1 MTTTTLA
8 VLVPLLP
15 FLGAVAG
22 LLLGRTRPR
31 LRTPPRR
38 PAARSPPSALAV
50 VVAVRQGGDQAVDAA
65 TELTPTGS
73 VPIELAL
80 HIDGFAALVAV
91 LVGLVATCVQI
102 YSTGYL
108 RDDPRYPSYAALVSL
123 FTSAMLLVVYSGDLM
138 VLLVGWEIMGICSYF
153 LVGHYWETP
162 EARAASLKAFLVTKL
177 GDVPF
182 LIGLFALA
190 ADAGS
195 FRITSILG
203 TVASGGLDHPTL
215 IALLLLAGVAGK
227 SAQFPLHTWL
237 PDAMAGPT
245 PVSALIHAATMV
257 AAGVY
262 FVARLL
268 PVFAASAAALVVLA
282 VMAAVTMVG
291 SALAALAQDDIKR
304 VLAYSTIGQLGYMT
318 GALAVGDRG
327 AAVFHLLSHGAFKAL
342 LFLGGGRDHPRRRH
356 QLAGRHVPDERPA
369 RPRPRRLL
377 DDDRGAPRARRD
389 PALQR
394 LLLQGGRPRRRRAR
408 RHRPRRGHPRRRRL
422 DRPRRRPGHRP
433 AHRRLRDPPV
443 AARLPRPGSRGPRP
457 RQAAHRHERRAVG
470 ARRPLARLRPRH
482 RPRCPT
488 GSTDATSTP
497 TLTTSVLGTGVALVG
512 GLVTYGAWRHTTA
525 MAARVPLGAVAAHP
539 DGDAGLVEAE
549 AIASHAPAYGDM
561 ASAPDPA
568 DPGRLLLGPLHRH
581 AAVGFHLDAVYAA
594 LFVRPVQAAATLV
607 RFLDREVVDTYV
619 RGAGAAPRWLG
630 AAVRRAQTGNVQTY
644 LERAAR
650 RLRRPGGRRRPRR
663 HRGSVSRR
671 DRYQRVRDA
680 VPSRVHR
687 RRPAPRRR
695 RRSAAGPARADGEA
709 PEQAV
714 LRHGVTVTGAVL
726 IAAIVLALGFD
737 HDHPSRMQATTDISW
752 IPALDVRIHLG
763 IDGISLPLL
772 VLTALLTFLCALY
785 RYFKMPTGPSPKA
798 FVALAPRPR
807 VRHPR
812 HLRRPRPAA
821 VLPRLRDGA
830 HPDVLPHRPL
840 GR

>member
-15 FLGAVAG
+15 FLGAAAG
-22 LLLGRTRPR
+22 LLLGRRVPGLVRP
-31 LRTPPRR
+31 
-38 PAARSPPSALAV
+38 LAV
-50 VVAVRQGGDQAVDAA
+50 LPTLTALVLAVLVAVRQGGGTGGGTASLDAA

-91 LVGLVATCVQI
+91 LVGVVASCVQI

-190 ADAGS
+190 VDTGS
-195 FRITSILG
+195 FRITTILA
-203 TVASGGLDHPTL
+203 TVTDGGLDHPTP

-282 VMAAVTMVG
+282 VMAAVTMAG

-342 LFLGGGRDHPRRRH
+342 LFLAAGVIIHAAGTNSLAAMSRMKGLRDRIPDAYWTMTVAL
-356 QLAGRHVPDERPA
+356 LALAAIPPFSGFFSKEAVLGAAEHTATGHAESVPTA
-369 RPRPRRLL
+369 AGWIVLVAGLLTALLTAAYATRLWL
-377 DDDRGAPRARRD
+377 LAFHGRGAEAPD
-389 PALQR
+389 HGKQ
-394 LLLQGGRPRRRRAR
+394 
-408 RHRPRRGHPRRRRL
+408 
-422 DRPRRRPGHRP
+422 
-433 AHRRLRDPPV
+433 PV
-443 AARLPRPGSRGPRP
+443 AMTAVLWVLAVPSLAFGLSVGVLPDWFDGHS
-457 RQAAHRHERRAVG
+457 
-470 ARRPLARLRPRH
+470 L
-482 RPRCPT
+482 
-488 GSTDATSTP
+488 TP
-497 TLTTSVLGTGVALVG
+497 TLTTSVLGTGLALVG

-525 MAARVPLGAVAAHP
+525 LAARVPMGAVAVSA
-539 DGDAGLVEAE
+539 DGDGGLVEAE
-549 AIASHAPAYGDM
+549 AIATHAPAYGDV

-594 LFVRPVQAAATLV
+594 LFVRPVQASARLV
-607 RFLDREVVDTYV
+607 RFLDRAVVDTYV

-630 AAVRRAQTGNVQTY
+630 TAVRRAQTGNVQTY
-644 LERAAR
+644 L
-650 RLRRPGGRRRPRR
+650 
-663 HRGSVSRR
+663 
-671 DRYQRVRDA
+671 
-680 VPSRVHR
+680 
-687 RRPAPRRR
+687 
-695 RRSAAGPARADGEA
+695 SALLAG
-709 PEQAV
+709 
-714 LRHGVTVTGAVL
+714 TV
-726 IAAIVLALGFD
+726 VLA
-737 HDHPSRMQATTDISW
+737 
-752 IPALDVRIHLG
+752 V
-763 IDGISLPLL
+763 
-772 VLTALLTFLCALY
+772 
-785 RYFKMPTGPSPKA
+785 
-798 FVALAPRPR
+798 
-807 VRHPR
+807 
-812 HLRRPRPAA
+812 AA
-821 VLPRLRDGA
+821 VLVATAGA
-830 HPDVLPHRPL
+830 
-840 GR
+840 